1 MDTLALLS
9 DLTEEQKRAVTHGD
23 GPLLIVA
30 GAGSGK
36 TRVITRRIAYLIQQG
51 TPPPAILAITF
62 TNKAAGE
69 MKQRVAAVLDHP
81 LRDWGRLDQPFPTI
95 CTFHSLALRILK
107 HYAPTI
113 GLPHNF
119 SVFDSADQT
128 KLLKQVIADLELPS
142 TQYAPATVHGVISKA
157 KNKLQTVSDYTAN
170 ARDFFERGVARIYGK
185 YQEALKANN
194 ALDFDDL
201 LLQTCRALKSHRDV
215 LEELQDR
222 FVHILIDEYQDT
234 NHAQYILAHAMAHK
248 RRNITVVGD
257 PDQSIYAWRG
267 ADISNILDFEKDY
280 PDAVVVRLEQNYR
293 STKTVLAIASKLISH
308 NLRRKEKSLWTENQQ
323 GDKALLLQCQDEHD
337 EAKQITDRLKTL
349 HQRHGIA
356 WSAMAIFY
364 RVNSLSR
371 VMEDALRRAGVPY
384 QIARGVEFYNRK
396 EIKDVLAYLRVL
408 VNPNDE
414 VSLER
419 IANVPPRGI
428 SDATIRALQADAT
441 AHHLPLWE
449 AMKQA
454 DQSPNLAA
462 RAAKSVG
469 AFVQLIESQRTDGSV
484 RGILEEVYQR
494 SGLEE
499 MLKKLDPDK
508 ESEVPNVNELI
519 SSAAEYD
526 SEHPGGTLADYLGA
540 VSLVSDVD
548 RLEGGEGAVTL
559 MTLHA
564 AKGLEFPVV
573 AIIGLEEG
581 CLPHSRARE
590 NVKEMEEER
599 RLCFVGI
606 TRAQERLILSNAK
619 RRAIRGVYGY
629 TIPSPFLSEMPGE
642 MIDVLECFDD
652 SRDRY
657 HDRAFAPRRP
667 GPYRSSF
674 QRRF

>member
-36 TRVITRRIAYLIQQG
+36 TRVITRRIAYLINQG
-51 TPPPAILAITF
+51 VPPPGILAITF

-81 LRDWGRLDQPFPTI
+81 LRDWGRLDHPFPTI
-95 CTFHSLALRILK
+95 CTFHSLSLRILK
-107 HYAPTI
+107 HYAPVI

-128 KLLKQVIADLELPS
+128 KLLKQVVADLELPS
-142 TQYAPATVHGVISKA
+142 TQYSASVVHGVISKA
-157 KNKLQTVSDYTAN
+157 KNKLQSVSDFTTK
-170 ARDFFERGVARIYGK
+170 ARDFFERGVARIYAK

-201 LLQTCRALKSHRDV
+201 LLQTCRALKSHREV

-234 NHAQYILAHAMAHK
+234 NHAQYILAHALAHK

-308 NLRRKEKSLWTENQQ
+308 NLRRKEKTLWTENQQ
-323 GDKALLLQCQDEHD
+323 GDRALLLRCQDEHD
-337 EAKQITDRLKTL
+337 EAQQITNRLKTL
-349 HQRHGIA
+349 HQRDGYA
-356 WSAMAIFY
+356 WNAMAIFY

-428 SDATIRALQADAT
+428 SDATIRALQADA
-441 AHHLPLWE
+441 
-449 AMKQA
+449 
-454 DQSPNLAA
+454 
-462 RAAKSVG
+462 
-469 AFVQLIESQRTDGSV
+469 
-484 RGILEEVYQR
+484 
-494 SGLEE
+494 
-499 MLKKLDPDK
+499 
-508 ESEVPNVNELI
+508 
-519 SSAAEYD
+519 
-526 SEHPGGTLADYLGA
+526 
-540 VSLVSDVD
+540 
-548 RLEGGEGAVTL
+548 
-559 MTLHA
+559 
-564 AKGLEFPVV
+564 
-573 AIIGLEEG
+573 
-581 CLPHSRARE
+581 
-590 NVKEMEEER
+590 
-599 RLCFVGI
+599 
-606 TRAQERLILSNAK
+606 
-619 RRAIRGVYGY
+619 
-629 TIPSPFLSEMPGE
+629 
-642 MIDVLECFDD
+642 
-652 SRDRY
+652 
-657 HDRAFAPRRP
+657 
-667 GPYRSSF
+667 
-674 QRRF
+674 